1 MNEHTGFELNLSDY
15 EKGYL
20 TAFFDHVVLPDW
32 SGDNSFEYVKEQDW
46 YGVGTVIGTDKPV
59 FDLNVWVDED
69 TSQIVCVVYRC
80 VEKDGEWTTDMS
92 ASWFLREVNHD

>member
-32 SGDNSFEYVKEQDW
+32 SGDDSQDW
-46 YGVGTVIGTDKPV
+46 YGVGTVVGTDKPV

-92 ASWFLREVNHD
+92 ASWFLREASNVS